1 MVFIFLM
8 LALLFHC
15 NSFQDIRSVLSTFL
29 RIYMYHLKVAEILRG
44 NTMDYDNYSCM
55 CLKCH
60 GINVLKAMDNKT
72 TALTGKG

>member
-1 MVFIFLM
+1 
-8 LALLFHC
+8 
-15 NSFQDIRSVLSTFL
+15 
-29 RIYMYHLKVAEILRG
+29 MYHLKVAEILRG

-55 CLKCH
+55 CLICH